1 MLNRGPAP
9 LCLPPPLHPTELT
22 HLPSKRLF
30 LKTEA

>member
-1 MLNRGPAP
+1 MLNRGLAP
-9 LCLPPPLHPTELT
+9 LCPPPLHPTELT